1 MKARDKAI
9 VDQLLARI
17 WDLELALDYAHERL
31 ALWETGEVQHDMPD
45 VMDFWGKIRGPK
57 Q

>member
-1 MKARDKAI
+1 MNGRDKAI

-17 WDLELALDYAHERL
+17 YDLEEALDYAHERL
-31 ALWETGEVQHDMPD
+31 ALWETGEMQHDVPG
-45 VMDFWGKIRGPK
+45 VADFWLKMGRK

>member
-17 WDLELALDYAHERL
+17 YDLEQALDYAHERL

-45 VMDFWGKIRGPK
+45 VLQFWDRIRGPK

>member
-1 MKARDKAI
+1 MSRRDKAI
-9 VDQLLARI
+9 INQLLYRI
-17 WDLELALDYAHERL
+17 ADLEDAIDERD
-31 ALWETGEVQHDMPD
+31 AIIAMWETGEVQHDMPD